1 MSRPWTKIRDIM
13 AEASANP
20 ERLKAALAIG
30 HGIDVQED
38 INKGLNPII
47 FFEVDSDMAARLK
60 QRGID
65 NPTMLQLIGTSRVF
79 ARTAEECS
87 AKFEALMRG
96 EELPHTAKVEQPAK
110 RKWWCNTHHC
120 ESDESRSCVSA
131 WKRQGIKGGITL
143 PCQIVDLTGIAEITK
158 E

>member
-1 MSRPWTKIRDIM
+1 MVDHIHPTLMTDDALALDFVGYSIMSRPWTKIRDIM

-20 ERLKAALAIG
+20 ELLKAALAIG

-87 AKFEALMRG
+87 EKFEKLMR
-96 EELPHTAKVEQPAK
+96 E
-110 RKWWCNTHHC
+110 
-120 ESDESRSCVSA
+120 
-131 WKRQGIKGGITL
+131 
-143 PCQIVDLTGIAEITK
+143 
-158 E
+158 